1 MSMYQYQP
9 PQYPEPIKSG
19 MTPGQRAALYT
30 LSLVLALAIGFVAGI
45 ATDRFVLGTKSATA
59 SANNPSSYITSAAVP
74 SDIATNTPAANA
86 PAPTPT
92 IPLTTPVPGAPNATN
107 TPLPPLDDSNIPSSG
122 DQSLDQQM
130 VTFWTAWK
138 LVEQE
143 YYGRPIDRQKM
154 VWGATKG
161 MMDALGDPH
170 TSFDDPQQT
179 DTINT
184 DLQGQF
190 GGIGVY
196 IDARNDKALTI
207 QAPIPG
213 TPADKAGL
221 QAGDVIVK
229 VDGKDITQLPQD
241 SVIAMIKGQ
250 PGTQVTLTIVRGT
263 KPPFD
268 VTLTR
273 QVITVPSATGKMVSG
288 NLLYIQ
294 VTIFG
299 DNTVQ
304 QLDQVLTQYLP
315 QKPKG
320 IILDLRNNGG
330 GYVNAAQQLLG
341 RFVPDGKVIMY
352 QKYSASAPNGQ
363 NPLNDIVGS
372 VSDDMTPMVVL
383 VNGGTASASEI
394 TSGALQDY
402 KRATIIGEKT
412 YGKGSEQNVRQLPDG
427 SSVRI
432 TIAHWLTPN
441 NREIDGVGLTP
452 DITVTMTQDDINAK
466 KDPQLDRAEQFLT
479 TGK

>member
-1 MSMYQYQP
+1 MYQYQP
-9 PQYPEPIKSG
+9 PQYPEPVKGG
-19 MTPGQRAALYT
+19 MTSGQRTALLT
-30 LSLVLALAIGFVAGI
+30 LCLVLALAIGFVGGI
-45 ATDRFVLGTKSATA
+45 AVTRAMFNSSGCAAA
-59 SANNPSSYITSAAVP
+59 SSGLTTAAVP
-74 SDIATNTPAANA
+74 PDIATNTPVANGPRPTSTNA
-86 PAPTPT
+86 VAPTPVT
-92 IPLTTPVPGAPNATN
+92 PGAPQPTG
-107 TPLPPLDDSNIPSSG
+107 TPLPPLTDNSIPKSG

-130 VTFWTAWK
+130 TTFWTAWK

-143 YYGRPIDRQKM
+143 YYGRPVDRQKM
-154 VWGATKG
+154 VYGATKG

-179 DTINT
+179 DVIAT
-184 DLQGQF
+184 DLKGQF

-207 QAPIPG
+207 QAPIPD
-213 TPADKAGL
+213 TPASRAGL
-221 QAGDVIVK
+221 MAGDVIIK
-229 VDGKDITQLPQD
+229 VDGKDITQLPQNV
-241 SVIAMIKGQ
+241 VIPMIKG
-250 PGTQVTLTIVRGT
+250 PAGTKVTLTIVRGSQ
-263 KPPFD
+263 PPFD

-273 QVITVPSATGKMVSG
+273 EVIVVPSATGKMLA
-288 NLLYIQ
+288 NNILYIQ

-304 QLDQVLTQYLP
+304 QLDQVLSDNLS
-315 QKPKG
+315 KHPKS

-330 GYVNAAQQLLG
+330 GYVVAAQQLLG
-341 RFVPDGKVIMY
+341 RFLSDGKVIMY
-352 QKYSASAPNGQ
+352 QKYSADAPVGQ
-363 NPLNDIVGS
+363 NPLTDMGGS
-372 VSDDMTPMVVL
+372 VGDTSTPMVVL

-412 YGKGSEQNVRQLPDG
+412 YGKGSEQNVRPLPDG

-452 DITVTMTQDDINAK
+452 DIQVTMTADDIKAQ
-466 KDPQLDRAEQFLT
+466 KDPQLDRAVQFLT